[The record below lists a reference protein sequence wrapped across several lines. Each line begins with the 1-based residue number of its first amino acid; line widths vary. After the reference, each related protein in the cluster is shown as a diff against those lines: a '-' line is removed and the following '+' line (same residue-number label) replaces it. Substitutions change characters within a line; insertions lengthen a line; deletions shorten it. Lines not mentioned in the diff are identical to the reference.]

1 MTILSPFTDIFN
13 QNENIQET
21 SVGEL
26 EAKPSLCSEI
36 LPPPKKQYGSGYCAW
51 KAKLKL

>member
-13 QNENIQET
+13 QNENTQET

-26 EAKPSLCSEI
+26 KAKPSLCSEI
-36 LPPPKKQYGSGYCAW
+36 LPPQKSSMGVGIAHE
-51 KAKLKL
+51 KLN